1 MINFNGEI
9 NSSNLLTHNRAFLYG
24 DAVFE
29 TLKFNKGK
37 VLFLEDHYLRLMASM
52 RILRMKIPYTFT
64 MEFIE
69 EQCVKTALENNFTEN
84 ARIRITVFRNDGGK
98 YLPKENNVSFLI
110 EANETTSNY
119 SYNTDNYEIELYK
132 DNYVAQNILS
142 NIKTNNR
149 IINTLASI
157 FAHENDYQNC
167 LIINEAKNVAE
178 AANGNFFMV
187 QNNKIFTPPLSQ
199 GCINGII
206 RKQIFKIAKKINL
219 EIEEKIIAPFEL
231 QAADELFITN
241 IMTGIQ
247 SVTKYRKKIYT
258 NNLSFQLYEELNK
271 TIQ

>member
-1 MINFNGEI
+1 MINFDGEI
-9 NSSNLLTHNRAFLYG
+9 KTNNLLTHNRAFLYG
-24 DAVFE
+24 DGVFE

-37 VLFLEDHYLRLMASM
+37 ILFLEDHYLRLMASM
-52 RILRMKIPYTFT
+52 RILRMKIPQAFT
-64 MEFIE
+64 IEYIE
-69 EQCVKTALENNFTEN
+69 EQSIKTAIENNFLKN

-98 YLPKENNVSFLI
+98 YLPKDNNVSFLI
-110 EANETTSNY
+110 EASETSENY
-119 SYNTDNYEIELYK
+119 SYRINNYEIELYK

-157 FAHENDYQNC
+157 YANENDYDNC
-167 LIINEAKNVAE
+167 LIINEAKNIAE
-178 AANGNFFMV
+178 ATNGNFFMV
-187 QNNKIFTPPLSQ
+187 ENNKIFTPPLSQ

-241 IMTGIQ
+241 IITGIQ
-247 SVTKYRKKIYT
+247 PVTKYRKKKYANIIS
-258 NNLSFQLYEELNK
+258 LKIHEELLHS
-271 TIQ
+271 I